1 MLRRNIWDHSDYQC
15 PIVGTCLTCA
25 ELRSLAGRVGL
36 DLSPDTG
43 DFDLHTMFVGLCKRP
58 ERPARAV
65 QKLLDRRYRR
75 HLRLFLKAQDDV
87 AVWALWREHADRGD
101 IAGALWGA
109 MCNPVVSEFMLRRI
123 YGEVHMLS
131 HRLGAA
137 QGADLRRLHALEEE
151 NASLAE
157 ALAERKTLLR
167 QSAASWKERNLRLEQ
182 QLAQERAR
190 REAVERE
197 RLSLRELV
205 ETKALAVLSQERDAL
220 HHQVQDIQER
230 LASAE
235 DLTLRQAGQLEQGV
249 ARAQRLEAV
258 LAERNREVEALEAA
272 LLESLGQLPCSCE
285 CGHPE
290 RCPCPRLRG
299 KRVLYVGGRSG
310 LKGRYRLLAERFGC
324 ELMHHDG
331 GLEQSPHRLQQLL
344 AAADAVVCPVDCVS
358 HEACAAVKRLCK
370 GCLKPVLFARS
381 SGLSSLASSLAELD
395 RVCQ

>member
-1 MLRRNIWDHSDYQC
+1 MLRRNIWDHADYQC
-15 PIVGTCLTCA
+15 PIVGTCLTCNDLREVA
-25 ELRSLAGRVGL
+25 ERVGL
-36 DLSPDTG
+36 DLSAGSG
-43 DFDLHTMFVGLCKRP
+43 DFDVHTLFVGLCKRP
-58 ERPARAV
+58 DRPARAV
-65 QKLLDRRYRR
+65 QKLLDRKHRR
-75 HLRLFLKAQDDV
+75 VLRLFLKARDDE
-87 AVWALWREHADRGD
+87 AVWALWREHADRGE
-101 IAGALWGA
+101 IPGALWGV
-109 MCNPVVSEFMLRRI
+109 MCNPTVSENMLRRI

-131 HRLGAA
+131 HLLGAA
-137 QGADLRRLHALEEE
+137 QGADLRRLRALEEE
-151 NASLAE
+151 SAALAA

-167 QSAASWKERNLRLEQ
+167 QSIAAWKERHFNLER

-205 ETKALAVLSQERDAL
+205 ETKALAVLGQERDAL
-220 HHQVQDIQER
+220 REQARELQER
-230 LASAE
+230 LAAAE
-235 DLTLRQAGQLEQGV
+235 DMVLRQAGQLEQGV
-249 ARAQRLEAV
+249 GRTARLEQA
-258 LAERNREVEALEAA
+258 LAERDREVEALEAA
-272 LLESLGQLPCSCE
+272 LLESLDQVPCSGE

-290 RCPCPRLRG
+290 TCPCPRLRG

-324 ELMHHDG
+324 ELVHHDG

-344 AAADAVVCPVDCVS
+344 AGADAVVCPVDCVS
-358 HEACAAVKRLCK
+358 HEACAAVKKLCK